1 MYHLPQ
7 SGITALLKPRV
18 RVQTDTAASRRSQP
32 HAELAKP
39 TALSKLVSDREVLIR
54 HVANWRF
61 AVVTLVVQV
70 FNVAVD
76 VLLTPKMCSS
86 RR

>member
-1 MYHLPQ
+1 MLSSAVRYHSPFKAARQ
-7 SGITALLKPRV
+7 SSDRA
-18 RVQTDTAASRRSQP
+18 AASRRSQP
-32 HAELAKP
+32 HDELAKP

-61 AVVTLVVQV
+61 AVVTLAVQV

-76 VLLTPKMCSS
+76 VLLAPMKLLV
-86 RR
+86 